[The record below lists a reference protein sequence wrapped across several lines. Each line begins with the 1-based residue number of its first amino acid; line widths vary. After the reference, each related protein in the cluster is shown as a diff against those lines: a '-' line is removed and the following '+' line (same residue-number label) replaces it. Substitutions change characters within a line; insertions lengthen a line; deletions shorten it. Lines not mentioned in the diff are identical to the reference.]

1 MTHMTSNMQIDVA
14 NYRMLA
20 NGSRKLRHPIL
31 FLKWSNLTTITAF
44 SCPNPNFSLFPLVY
58 PNIFCTFAIKY
69 IPAYFMKTDNLKQY
83 IEDLNQQYKTGSARE
98 HAYRPAL
105 KVLMQSLLPKMVVTN
120 EPAHVDC
127 GAPDYMVSREKDH
140 LPVFFIEAKDLN
152 DADLDGRS
160 KTGHKEQFDRYK
172 QALDRIIFTDYL
184 DFHLYEHGELFST
197 VRIAEVSGNKIVGK
211 PDAEEDFLAMVDHL
225 ATSEIQRI
233 TSAAQLA
240 KIMAGKARLLANI
253 IETAMNEDAESYEND
268 NLHGQYQA
276 FKDVLIQELK
286 ISDFADIYA
295 QTIAYGMFAARLHD
309 DTPEDFSREE
319 AARLIPKTNPFL
331 RQIFNNLAGND
342 LDDRIAWVVDDL
354 VTVFKAANL
363 QKIMKTYSSGKR
375 HHDPMIHFY
384 EDFLSEYNPK
394 LRKSKGVW
402 YTPQPVVSF
411 IVRAVDEI
419 LQKEFG
425 LAEGLADYSM
435 IEKDVVVEQSRDRR
449 TTDGMKH
456 EKRKFHRVQILDP
469 ATGTGTFL
477 AEVVNQIYDR
487 YRDQQGIWQ
496 QYVEQHLLPRLNGF
510 EILMASYAVAHLKLD
525 MLLSETGYQHKS
537 DKRLHVYLTNSLEE
551 CNNEPRTLFS
561 QWLSR
566 EAAEANVIKRDRPVM
581 VVIGNPPY
589 SGESQNKGKWIMSLM
604 DAYKKEPGG
613 RVPLNE
619 RNPKWLNDDY
629 VKFIR
634 LAQNYIEKK
643 GEGIIGFINPHGYLD
658 NPTFRGMRWN
668 LLKTFDKIY
677 TIDLHGNSKKKE
689 TCPDGSKDE
698 NVFDIMQGVSI
709 NLFVKTG
716 KKGKDELGK
725 VYHKDLYGV
734 RQQKYDFLDGATIES
749 VGYEEILPKAPM
761 YFFVPKDFGLEE
773 EYNNGI
779 NVLDLFSLTNVGVV
793 TANDKVLINQECNS
807 LYKKVRDFYNIEIS
821 DSCINEITYRP
832 FDNQY
837 IYYDTKLV
845 ERSRD
850 KFMSHMRHEDNLA
863 LLIGRQG
870 QVCGNNR
877 WNLVYIAK
885 GIVDFNVFYR
895 GGGNVFPLYLYKK
908 NMGKEERIVNF
919 NKELYDNIAQ
929 GLTYLPCYDDNLLVD
944 PISEYNGVLYP
955 QDLFDYIYAVLH
967 SPSYRERYK
976 EFLKID
982 FPRIPYPTDWE
993 KFRDLSEK
1001 GEELRQLHLMEDLP
1015 SKTGVTFPVAGS
1027 LQVDCYRWENN
1038 RVYINA
1044 EQYFEG
1050 VSESAWNFYIGGYQP
1065 AQKWL
1070 KDRKGM
1076 TLCMEDVLH
1085 YQRIIYVLQQTER
1098 IMQEIDK

>member
-1 MTHMTSNMQIDVA
+1 MD
-14 NYRMLA
+14 
-20 NGSRKLRHPIL
+20 
-31 FLKWSNLTTITAF
+31 
-44 SCPNPNFSLFPLVY
+44 
-58 PNIFCTFAIKY
+58 
-69 IPAYFMKTDNLKQY
+69 LKQY
-83 IEDLNQQYKTGSARE
+83 VGELNQQYKTGLARE
-98 HAYRPAL
+98 HSYRPAL
-105 KVLMQSLLPKMVVTN
+105 KDYMQSLLPKMVVTN
-120 EPAHVDC
+120 EPAHFEC
-127 GAPDYMVSREKDH
+127 GAPDYIISREKDH
-140 LPVFFIEAKDLN
+140 LPVFFVEAKDIN
-152 DADLDGRS
+152 DSDLDGRN
-160 KTGHKEQFDRYK
+160 KNGHKEQFDRYK
-172 QALDRIIFTDYL
+172 QALDYIIFTDYL
-184 DFHLYEHGELFST
+184 DFHLYEHGEPVEN
-197 VRIAEVSGNKIVGK
+197 VRIAEVRGDKIVSI
-211 PDAEEDFLAMVDHL
+211 PEAEDKFVGMIQHL
-225 ATSEIQRI
+225 GGSAIQRI
-233 TSAAQLA
+233 TSASKLA
-240 KIMAGKARLLANI
+240 KLMAGKARLLANI
-253 IETAMNEDAESYEND
+253 IETAMNDETQSYEND
-268 NLHGQYQA
+268 NLHGQYNA

-319 AARLIPKTNPFL
+319 AAKLIPKTNPFL

-342 LDDRIAWVVDDL
+342 LDERISWVVDDL
-354 VTVFKAANL
+354 VTVFQATNI
-363 QKIMKTYSSGKR
+363 QNIMKTYVQDKR

-402 YTPQPVVSF
+402 YTPQPVVGF

-425 LAEGLADYSM
+425 LADGLADYSM
-435 IEKDVVVEQSRDRR
+435 IEREVAVEQSRDKR
-449 TTDGMKH
+449 TSDGMKH
-456 EKRKFHRVQILDP
+456 EKRRFHRVQILDP

-510 EILMASYAVAHLKLD
+510 EILMASYAVAHIKLD
-525 MLLSETGYQHKS
+525 MLLSETGYQHKT

-551 CNNEPRTLFS
+551 SNNEPRTLFA

-566 EAAEANVIKRDRPVM
+566 EATEANVIKRDYPVM

-604 DAYKKEPGG
+604 EDYKKEPGG
-613 RVPLNE
+613 KQPLDE

-634 LAQNYIEKK
+634 LAQYYIEKK

-677 TIDLHGNSKKKE
+677 TIDLHGNGKKKE

-709 NLFVKTG
+709 NLFVKTS

-725 VYHKDLYGV
+725 VYHKDLYGI
-734 RQQKYDFLDGATIES
+734 RQQKYDFLDGATLEN
-749 VGYEEILPKAPM
+749 VGYEEMKPKAPM
-761 YFFVPKDFGLEE
+761 YFFVPKNFDLQE
-773 EYNNGI
+773 EYDKGFKVDELF
-779 NVLDLFSLTNVGVV
+779 NVSSVSVV
-793 TANDKVLINQECNS
+793 TAKDAILVDMNENNLFAKVKQEYGSADSSLI
-807 LYKKVRDFYNIEIS
+807 KRYN
-821 DSCINEITYRP
+821 YRP
-832 FDNQY
+832 FDDRFV
-837 IYYDTKLV
+837 YYDVQKI
-845 ERSRD
+845 ERPRETT
-850 KFMSHMRHEDNLA
+850 MRQMVHQNIA
-863 LLIGRQG
+863 LLTCRQLA
-870 QVCGNNR
+870 GNE
-877 WNLVYIAK
+877 WMHVSVAD
-885 GIVDFNVFYR
+885 GIVDDCRVSSKTKER
-895 GGGNVFPLYLYKK
+895 GYVFPLYVYKE
-908 NMGKEERIVNF
+908 NMGKEECIVNF
-919 NKELYDNIAQ
+919 NMEMYEKIAK
-929 GLTYLPCYDDNLLVD
+929 GLNYYACAESNVLID
-944 PISEYNGVLYP
+944 PISDYNGVLYP

-993 KFRDLSEK
+993 KFRDLAEL

-1027 LQVDCYRWENN
+1027 LQVDCYRWQDN

-1044 EQYFEG
+1044 EQYFDG
-1050 VSESAWNFYIGGYQP
+1050 VPESAWNFYIGGYQP

-1076 TLCMEDVLH
+1076 TLSFEDVKH
-1085 YQRIIYVLQQTER
+1085 YSKIIYVLQQTER
-1098 IMQEIDK
+1098 IMQEINNIEL

>member
-1 MTHMTSNMQIDVA
+1 MDLKEYISTVNQK
-14 NYRMLA
+14 YRA
-20 NGSRKLRHPIL
+20 GNA
-31 FLKWSNLTTITAF
+31 T
-44 SCPNPNFSLFPLVY
+44 
-58 PNIFCTFAIKY
+58 
-69 IPAYFMKTDNLKQY
+69 
-83 IEDLNQQYKTGSARE
+83 E
-98 HAYRPAL
+98 HSYRGAL
-105 KVLMQSLLPKMVVTN
+105 EQLMQTLLPKLRIVN
-120 EPAHVDC
+120 EPKRVKC
-127 GAPDYMVSREKDH
+127 GAPDYIASRKDGM
-140 LPVFFIEAKDLN
+140 PVFYIEAKDIGDN
-152 DADLDGRS
+152 DLDGRNPH
-160 KTGHKEQFDRYK
+160 GHKEQFTRYK
-172 QALDRIIFTDYL
+172 QALDYIIFTDYL
-184 DFHLYEHGELFST
+184 DFHLYEHGEFVDS
-197 VRIAEVSGNKIVGK
+197 VRIAEVKGDKIVAINENK
-211 PDAEEDFLAMVDHL
+211 EKFLNLIEHVGNNA
-225 ATSEIQRI
+225 IQSI
-233 TSAAQLA
+233 TSASRLA
-240 KIMAGKARLLANI
+240 KLMAGKARLLANI
-253 IETAMNEDAESYEND
+253 IEQAMNDDADSYAND
-268 NLHGQYQA
+268 NLRGQYQA

-286 ISDFADIYA
+286 PTDFADIYA

-354 VTVFKAANL
+354 VTVFQATNIE
-363 QKIMKTYSSGKR
+363 KIMKTYGQDKL

-384 EDFLSEYNPK
+384 EDFLAEYNPK

-419 LQKEFG
+419 LQKEFN
-425 LAEGLADYSM
+425 LPDGLADYSM
-435 IEKDVVVEQSRDRR
+435 IEKQVAAEQSRDGR
-449 TTDGMKH
+449 TKDGMKH
-456 EKRKFHRVQILDP
+456 EKRRYHRVQILDP

-496 QYVEQHLLPRLNGF
+496 QYVDQHLLPRLNGF

-525 MLLSETGYQHKS
+525 MLLGETGYQHQT

-551 CNNEPRTLFS
+551 SNNEPRTLFA

-566 EAAEANVIKRDRPVM
+566 EATEANLIKRDCPVM
-581 VVIGNPPY
+581 VMIGNPPY
-589 SGESQNKGKWIMSLM
+589 SGESQNKGEWIMKLM
-604 DAYKKEPGG
+604 ESYKKEPGG
-613 RVPLNE
+613 KLPLNE

-634 LAQNYIEKK
+634 LAQDYIEKN
-643 GEGIIGFINPHGYLD
+643 GEGVIGFINPHGYLD

-689 TCPDGSKDE
+689 TCLDGSKDE

-716 KKGKDELGK
+716 KKRKDELGK
-725 VYHKDLYGV
+725 VFHKDLYGL
-734 RQQKYDFLDGATIES
+734 RQQKYDFLDGATLEN
-749 VGYEEILPKAPM
+749 VGYEEMKPMAPM

-773 EYNNGI
+773 EYNSGI
-779 NVLDLFSLTNVGVV
+779 NVVDLFSSTNVGVV
-793 TANDKVLINQECNS
+793 TANDKVLINQERNS
-807 LYKKVRDFYNIEIS
+807 LCINVRDCYNIEIS

-845 ERSRD
+845 ERSRE
-850 KFMSHMRHEDNLA
+850 KIMSHMRHEANFA
-863 LLIGRQG
+863 LLVGRQG
-870 QVCGNNR
+870 QVCGNNT

-895 GGGNVFPLYLYKK
+895 GGGNVFPLYRYQQ
-908 NMGKEERIVNF
+908 NIGQEERIVNF
-919 NKELYDNIAQ
+919 NKEQYDKIAK
-929 GLTYLPCYDDNLLVD
+929 GLNYLPCYDDNILVD
-944 PISEYNGVLYP
+944 PISDYNGVLYP

-982 FPRIPYPTDWE
+982 FPRIPYPIDWE
-993 KFRDLSEK
+993 KFRDLAEK
-1001 GEELRQLHLMEDLP
+1001 GEELRLLHLMENLP
-1015 SKTGVTFPVAGS
+1015 SKTGITFPVAGS
-1027 LQVDCYRWENN
+1027 LQVDCYRWQDN

-1050 VSESAWNFYIGGYQP
+1050 VPKSAWYFFIGGYQP

-1070 KDRKGM
+1070 KDRKGL
-1076 TLCMEDVLH
+1076 TLSFDDVKH
-1085 YQRIIYVLQQTER
+1085 YGCIIYVLQQTER
-1098 IMQEIDK
+1098 IMQEIDELMK